1 MKARCIFNRNGT
13 ATDETDCNAYQG
25 YRCLSS
31 VIVTHKNSKEP
42 VNEGGFIYQLFL
54 TLHFKHDL
62 HGIDFK
68 GCLSIFCIVYFSV
81 SEPLPK
87 SQIKTPMPGRLIFDC
102 RLFIEFRIDG
112 IEILAVQVILNNSE
126 CFTESLEMR
135 NLARPQVADRIDY
148 IRIIY
153 HS

>member
-1 MKARCIFNRNGT
+1 MIAM
-13 ATDETDCNAYQG
+13 
-25 YRCLSS
+25 
-31 VIVTHKNSKEP
+31 HKNSKEP
-42 VNEGGFIYQLFL
+42 VNERFFIYQLFL

-68 GCLSIFCIVYFSV
+68 GAYQLFVSCSSIFPF
-81 SEPLPK
+81 LNRFPK
-87 SQIKTPMPGRLIFDC
+87 SQTKTPMPGGSIFDC

-112 IEILAVQVILNNSE
+112 IEILAVQVILDNSE

-135 NLARPQVADRIDY
+135 NLARSQVADRIDY